1 ALVPTRRLVARWI
14 DRRFFGI
21 GLDYEELARRAA
33 TLGSLPV
40 EGDTFAS
47 FVHLQLLGRGGM
59 GAVYKAS
66 HPDYDFEIVLK
77 VMSRE
82 RAHEPRARA
91 RFRREAAI
99 LERIDH
105 PNVVPFLDRGEDY
118 LVMTYVEG
126 RDLAARLLEDGR
138 VPLPEA
144 LRILRDVA
152 SALDAIHAKGF
163 VHRDVK
169 PANVLVGPQ
178 RAMLMDFG
186 VAKEIATHD
195 EAEDVVGTLAYI
207 APEQIHDP
215 RHVDGRADL
224 YALGVMAFEMLT
236 GQLPFTDPTPLAL
249 VMYHLHVPPPAART
263 IAPDLPPH
271 VEAALDRALS
281 KSPADRH
288 ASCADFVAALER
300 A

>member
-1 ALVPTRRLVARWI
+1 
-14 DRRFFGI
+14 
-21 GLDYEELARRAA
+21 
-33 TLGSLPV
+33 
-40 EGDTFAS
+40 
-47 FVHLQLLGRGGM
+47 
-59 GAVYKAS
+59 
-66 HPDYDFEIVLK
+66 
-77 VMSRE
+77 
-82 RAHEPRARA
+82 
-91 RFRREAAI
+91 
-99 LERIDH
+99 
-105 PNVVPFLDRGEDY
+105 
-118 LVMTYVEG
+118 
-126 RDLAARLLEDGR
+126 
-138 VPLPEA
+138 VPLAEA

-152 SALDAIHAKGF
+152 NALDAIHAKGF

-186 VAKEIATHD
+186 VAKEIAAHD

-215 RHVDGRADL
+215 RHVGGRADL

-288 ASCADFVAALER
+288 ASCADFVAALAR
-300 A
+300 G

>member
-1 ALVPTRRLVARWI
+1 MPTRRVLLRWI

-21 GLDYEELARRAA
+21 GLDYEELARRA
-33 TLGSLPV
+33 LSVGSLPV

-66 HPDYDFEIVLK
+66 HPDYGFEVVLK
-77 VMSRE
+77 VLSKELATKGYARE
-82 RAHEPRARA
+82 
-91 RFRREAAI
+91 RFRREARI
-99 LERIDH
+99 LEQIDH
-105 PNVVPFLDRGEDY
+105 PNVVPFLDRGDDY
-118 LVMTYVEG
+118 LVMTYVAGDDLSNRLAREG
-126 RDLAARLLEDGR
+126 RL
-138 VPLPEA
+138 PLSEA
-144 LRILRDVA
+144 LGVLRDIA

-169 PANVLVGPQ
+169 PANVLVGHD
-178 RAMLMDFG
+178 RAMLLDFG
-186 VAKEIATHD
+186 VAREVATPG
-195 EAEDVVGTLAYI
+195 ESEDVVGTLAYI

-215 RHVDGRADL
+215 RNIDGRADL

-236 GQLPFTDPTPLAL
+236 GQLPFTDPSPLAL

-263 IAPDLPPH
+263 LVSELPPH

-281 KSPADRH
+281 KSPAARH
-288 ASCADFVAALER
+288 ASAAEFVAALER